1 MTKEINLD
9 EVPAIAGGYRLQYE
23 EAQESW
29 VLLYPEGMVSL
40 NESAAEI
47 LKRCDGKRDINKI
60 VEVLE
65 KDFEETGLVGDVTA
79 FVEIALENKWIKLGN
94 G

>member
-9 EVPAIAGGYRLQYE
+9 AVPVIAAGYRLQFE
-23 EAQESW
+23 EAQDSW
-29 VLLYPEGMVSL
+29 VLLYPEGMVTL
-40 NESAAEI
+40 NQSASEI
-47 LKRCDGKRDINKI
+47 LKRCDGKRDINQI

-65 KDFEETGLVGDVTA
+65 KDFEQTGLVGDVTA
-79 FVEIALENKWIKLGN
+79 FMEIALENKWIKLGN

>member
-1 MTKEINLD
+1 MTKELNSD
-9 EVPAIAGGYRLQYE
+9 TVPAIAAGYRLQYE

-29 VLLYPEGMVSL
+29 VLLYPEGMVTL
-40 NESAAEI
+40 NQSASEI
-47 LKRCDGKRDINKI
+47 LKRCDGKRNINQI

-65 KDFEETGLVGDVTA
+65 KDFEETGLFGDVTA
-79 FVEIALENKWIKLGN
+79 FMEIALENKWIKPGN

>member
-9 EVPAIAGGYRLQYE
+9 AVPAISAGYRLQYE

-29 VLLYPEGMVSL
+29 VMLYPEGMVTL
-40 NESAAEI
+40 NQSASEI
-47 LKRCDGKRDINKI
+47 LKRCDGKRDINQI
-60 VEVLE
+60 VAVLE

-79 FVEIALENKWIKLGN
+79 FIKIALDNKWITLGN